1 MNISQN
7 NITALLKALLFF
19 DTIFVFVSSHFLTV
33 LDCYNIILVLTCMIF
48 CYLFYLWII

>member
-19 DTIFVFVSSHFLTV
+19 YVIFVFVSNHSLTV
-33 LDCYNIILVLTCMIF
+33 PDYYDII
-48 CYLFYLWII
+48 

>member
-7 NITALLKALLFF
+7 DNTALLKALLFF
-19 DTIFVFVSSHFLTV
+19 DIIFVFVNNHFLTV
-33 LDCYNIILVLTCMIF
+33 LDYYNIILVLTYIIF